1 MTYAE
6 INALIKSMGLPVTY
20 HHWQPGKVPPLPY
33 LVFWFD
39 DMQHFAADNTMYQK
53 ILSVQLELYSNRKN
67 FAAEEKVERVLDANE
82 IVYEKYEEY
91 IDTEKVKA
99 FRLADNRVGEIAEWD
114 YNLLEAELAEIEN
127 INMQS
132 FNFDVSEINPDD
144 FGENFDLPD
153 GEKPEIC
160 TMSFTLHQ
168 KQKELVE
175 YALGIVQNEVSETF
189 GNTNKNGNALYEVI
203 RQWAEQRKSL

>member
-39 DMQHFAADNTMYQK
+39 DMQHFAADNVMYQK
-53 ILSVQLELYSNRKN
+53 ILSVQLELYSNLKN

-91 IDTEKVKA
+91 IDTEKLFEQVYT
-99 FRLADNRVGEIAEWD
+99 FEV
-114 YNLLEAELAEIEN
+114 LLEGADEQE
-127 INMQS
+127 
-132 FNFDVSEINPDD
+132 
-144 FGENFDLPD
+144 G
-153 GEKPEIC
+153 
-160 TMSFTLHQ
+160 
-168 KQKELVE
+168 
-175 YALGIVQNEVSETF
+175 
-189 GNTNKNGNALYEVI
+189 KN
-203 RQWAEQRKSL
+203 

>member
-1 MTYAE
+1 MNIIE
-6 INALIKSMGLPVTY
+6 KDILDIKPYEKNPRKNEAAVSAVANSIREFGF
-20 HHWQPGKVPPLPY
+20 KVPVVIDKNNVIIAGHTRY
-33 LVFWFD
+33 KAA
-39 DMQHFAADNTMYQK
+39 MQLGLMQ
-53 ILSVQLELYSNRKN
+53 IPCVI
-67 FAAEEKVERVLDANE
+67 AEDL
-82 IVYEKYEEY
+82 
-91 IDTEKVKA
+91 TPEKVKA
-99 FRLADNRVGEIAEWD
+99 FRLADNKVGEIAEWD

-160 TMSFTLHQ
+160 KMSFTLHQ

-175 YALGIVQNEVSETF
+175 YALGIVQDEVNETF
-189 GNTNKNGNALYEVI
+189 GNTNQNGNALYEVI